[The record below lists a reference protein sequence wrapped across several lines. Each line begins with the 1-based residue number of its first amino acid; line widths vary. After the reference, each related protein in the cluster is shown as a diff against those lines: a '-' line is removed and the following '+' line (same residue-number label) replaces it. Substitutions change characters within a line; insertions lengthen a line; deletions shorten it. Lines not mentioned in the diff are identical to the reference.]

1 VGKEDTMSGTLN
13 SINTNVGA
21 MVALEALDQTN
32 TQLNAAQNEIS
43 TGYRVSSAT
52 DDGAAYAVAQ
62 SVRSDVSALTAAN
75 QQLGGVQGLLSTTNS
90 SLNDISNLMSSMRDV
105 LVALSNGNTTGDQ
118 RTQYAQQYN
127 SYLANLKSYI
137 EDASYNGTSL
147 IDDLGGNS
155 ISNVSVV
162 RNEVGATYSIA
173 TFSGSALYGA
183 LAFTSTQL
191 GGAATVAALITATGT
206 FITQFNSVGT
216 ELNSYGAA
224 TNYVTN
230 QINYNTDKIDALNSG
245 LGALIDADLAQE
257 SAMLQSLQIRQQ
269 LATQALTLADQS
281 PTTLLSLVK
290 NA

>member
-1 VGKEDTMSGTLN
+1 MSGTLN

-21 MVALEALDQTN
+21 MVALESLDQTN

-75 QQLGGVQGLLSTTNS
+75 QQLGGVQGLLSTTTTG
-90 SLNDISNLMSSMRDV
+90 LNDISNLMSSMRDV
-105 LVALSNGNTTGDQ
+105 LVALSSGNTTGDQ
-118 RTQYAQQYN
+118 RTQYAQQYS
-127 SYLANLKSYI
+127 SYLSNLKGYI
-137 EDASYNGTSL
+137 EDSSYNGTSL
-147 IDDLGGNS
+147 IDDIGGNS
-155 ISNVSVV
+155 ISTVSVI
-162 RNEVGATYSIA
+162 RNEVGSTYSIA
-173 TFSGSALYGA
+173 TFSGSALYAA
-183 LAFTSTQL
+183 LAFTTTQL
-191 GGAATVAALITATGT
+191 AGAATVAALITATGS

-216 ELNSYGAA
+216 ELNQYGSA
-224 TNYVTN
+224 TNYITN

-281 PTTLLSLVK
+281 PSTLLSLVK

>member
-1 VGKEDTMSGTLN
+1 MSGILN

-21 MVALEALDQTN
+21 MVALESLNQTDK
-32 TQLNAAQNEIS
+32 QLNAAQNEIS

-75 QQLGGVQGLLSTTNS
+75 QQLGGVQGLLSTTTT

-105 LVALSNGNTTGDQ
+105 LVALSNGNATGDQ

-127 SYLANLKSYI
+127 SYLANLKGYI
-137 EDASYNGTSL
+137 QDASYNGTSL
-147 IDDLGGNS
+147 IDDIGGNT
-155 ISNVSVV
+155 ISNVSVI
-162 RNEVGATYSIA
+162 RNEVGSTYSIA
-173 TFSGSALYGA
+173 TFGGSALYAA
-183 LAFTSTQL
+183 LQFSSTQL
-191 GGAATVAALITATGT
+191 GGAATVAALITASGT

-216 ELNSYGAA
+216 QLNSYGAA

-281 PTTLLSLVK
+281 PRC
-290 NA
+290 

>member
-1 VGKEDTMSGTLN
+1 MSGTLN

-21 MVALEALDQTN
+21 MVALEALDETN

-43 TGYRVSSAT
+43 TGYRVSSASQ
-52 DDGAAYAVAQ
+52 DGAAYAVAQ

-75 QQLGGVQGLLSTTNS
+75 QQLGGVQGLLSTTS
-90 SLNDISNLMSSMRDV
+90 SGLNDISNLMSSMRDV

-137 EDASYNGTSL
+137 EDSSYNGTSL
-147 IDDLGGNS
+147 IDDLGGNT
-155 ISNVSVV
+155 ISNVSVI
-162 RNEVGATYSIA
+162 RNEVGATYGIA
-173 TFSGSALYGA
+173 TFSGSALYAA
-183 LAFTSTQL
+183 LQFTSTQL

-216 ELNSYGAA
+216 ELNTYGAA

-230 QINYNTDKIDALNSG
+230 QIHYNTDKIDALNSG

-281 PTTLLSLVK
+281 PTTLLTLVK

>member
-1 VGKEDTMSGTLN
+1 MSGTLN
-13 SINTNVGA
+13 SINTNVAA
-21 MVALEALDQTN
+21 MVALESLDQTD

-43 TGYRVSSAT
+43 TGYRVSSAVN
-52 DDGAAYAVAQ
+52 DGAAYAVAQ

-75 QQLGGVQGLLSTTNS
+75 QQLGGVQGLLSTTTS

-105 LVALSNGNTTGDQ
+105 LVALSNGNTTGNQ

-137 EDASYNGTSL
+137 EDSSYNGTSL
-147 IDDLGGNS
+147 IDDIGGNS
-155 ISNVSVV
+155 ISTVSVI
-162 RNEVGATYSIA
+162 RNEVGSTYSIA
-173 TFSGSALYGA
+173 TFSGSVLYNS
-183 LAFTSTQL
+183 LAFTTTQL
-191 GGAATVAALITATGT
+191 SGAATVAALITATGT
-206 FITQFNSVGT
+206 FINQFNSVGT

-230 QINYNTDKIDALNSG
+230 QISYNTDKIDALNSG

-257 SAMLQSLQIRQQ
+257 LAMLQSLQIRQQ

-281 PTTLLSLVK
+281 PSTLLTLVK

>member
-1 VGKEDTMSGTLN
+1 MSGTLN
-13 SINTNVGA
+13 SINTNMGA
-21 MVALEALDQTN
+21 MVALESLDQTN

-75 QQLGGVQGLLSTTNS
+75 QQLGGVQGLLSTTTTG
-90 SLNDISNLMSSMRDV
+90 LNDISNLMSSMRDV

-127 SYLANLKSYI
+127 SYLSNLKGYI
-137 EDASYNGTSL
+137 EDSSYNGTSL
-147 IDDLGGNS
+147 IDDIGGNT
-155 ISNVSVV
+155 ISNVSVI
-162 RNEVGATYSIA
+162 RNEVGSTYSIA
-173 TFSGSALYGA
+173 TFSGSALYAA
-183 LAFTSTQL
+183 LQFTTTQL
-191 GGAATVAALITATGT
+191 AGAGTVAALITATGT
-206 FITQFNSVGT
+206 FITQFNSVNT
-216 ELNSYGAA
+216 ELNTYGAA

-257 SAMLQSLQIRQQ
+257 SATLQALQIRQE

-281 PTTLLSLVK
+281 PSTLLTLVK